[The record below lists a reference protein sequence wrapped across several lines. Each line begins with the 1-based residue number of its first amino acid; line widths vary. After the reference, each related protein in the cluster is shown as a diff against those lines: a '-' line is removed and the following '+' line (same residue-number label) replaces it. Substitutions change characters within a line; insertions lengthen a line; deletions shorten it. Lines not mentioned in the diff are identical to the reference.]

1 MDELHDFLDE
11 LRRRL
16 ATPGRTSG
24 VAIASIVRHRG
35 STPRKTGARMLI
47 DPAGPALGTVGGGCG
62 EAEVVSCAQ
71 RVLATGEPRRI
82 EVSLLEEDGWESP
95 SVCGGVLDVFLERA
109 GETWGG
115 IPRDALLA
123 ALDAARAAR
132 RGIAIVSLTEA
143 PRERRAL
150 IGRKTLIDERGVQ
163 EFPFADAALDAA
175 ALDAALEV
183 LANGA
188 PEERLLRLADGEWR
202 LFVEPLVETP
212 ELVVV
217 GAGHVGQ
224 ALARLAP
231 HAGFSVTVIDDRPS
245 FANRDRLPL
254 ASRIVVADPR
264 AVLAELDER
273 PHRYVALV
281 TRGHRLDAECLRV
294 LAGRE
299 LAYLGMIGSRRRV
312 RRILEHLTADGVDP
326 AWLARLRAPIGLDIG
341 AETPA
346 EIAVAILAELID
358 VRRGGRA
365 GAAALSRT
373 VRARG

>member
-150 IGRKTLIDERGVQ
+150 VGRKTLIDERGVQ

-202 LFVEPLVETP
+202 IFVEPLVETP

-264 AVLAELDER
+264 AALAELDER
-273 PHRYVALV
+273 PHRYVVLV